1 MYKTLCVWRPNGY
14 ISKRNLVSDVTSM
27 IIDQGQQQQCLGPTK
42 SSSWNTHING
52 GASAQLGLDL
62 IEAPWLWGLSVVPP
76 FMEVLGVTQG
86 SSQKLRIFWPDQE
99 ASASV
104 IGGTRRWG
112 GERVGLWRIQQIFD
126 KRHFFAVNLKVED
139 IFTFTTFTFLC
150 NCSIKND
157 HCHSWFVYWRR
168 CVGIESLIQN
178 LSILR

>member
-1 MYKTLCVWRPNGY
+1 MEKLTLCKKRRKSLRCVWRPNGY

-112 GERVGLWRIQQIFD
+112 GESRTLEDPANFWQQSFLCSQFESWGYLHFHHF
-126 KRHFFAVNLKVED
+126 HFFMQL
-139 IFTFTTFTFLC
+139 
-150 NCSIKND
+150 
-157 HCHSWFVYWRR
+157 
-168 CVGIESLIQN
+168 
-178 LSILR
+178 

>member
-62 IEAPWLWGLSVVPP
+62 IEAPWLWGSSVAPP
-76 FMEVLGVTQG
+76 SMEGLGVTQG
-86 SSQKLRIFWPDQE
+86 SSKKLRIFWPHQE

-112 GERVGLWRIQQIFD
+112 GESRTLEDPANFWQQSFLCSQFESWGYLHFHHF
-126 KRHFFAVNLKVED
+126 HFFMQL
-139 IFTFTTFTFLC
+139 
-150 NCSIKND
+150 
-157 HCHSWFVYWRR
+157 
-168 CVGIESLIQN
+168 
-178 LSILR
+178 

>member
-112 GERVGLWRIQQIFD
+112 GESRTLEDPANFWQQSFLCSQFESWGYLHFHHF
-126 KRHFFAVNLKVED
+126 HFFMQL
-139 IFTFTTFTFLC
+139 
-150 NCSIKND
+150 
-157 HCHSWFVYWRR
+157 
-168 CVGIESLIQN
+168 
-178 LSILR
+178 

>member
-1 MYKTLCVWRPNGY
+1 MEKLTLCIKLYVCEDPMATFQREILFLMWRPWSLIKVNNN
-14 ISKRNLVSDVTSM
+14 SALAQR
-27 IIDQGQQQQCLGPTK
+27 K

-112 GERVGLWRIQQIFD
+112 GESRTLEDPANFWQPSFLCSQFESWGYLHFHHF
-126 KRHFFAVNLKVED
+126 HFFMQL
-139 IFTFTTFTFLC
+139 
-150 NCSIKND
+150 
-157 HCHSWFVYWRR
+157 
-168 CVGIESLIQN
+168 
-178 LSILR
+178 